1 MELDEEQLLS
11 MCIAN
16 TMAIKLILDF
26 LPPQARQKI
35 AEAATCFAETAQ
47 ATTLS
52 DAAIAAIEGHLLGLA
67 GTGSGT
73 S

>member
-1 MELDEEQLLS
+1 MELDEEQVLA

-26 LPPQARQKI
+26 LPPQASQRI
-35 AEAATCFAETAQ
+35 SEAAACFAETAQ
-47 ATTLS
+47 ASPLS
-52 DAAIAAIEGHLLGLA
+52 DAAIASIEGHLLGLA
-67 GTGSGT
+67 GTGSGN